1 MARLVVVAYSSCEL
15 ATEKYYH
22 MVNISLKSTM
32 ELFDHMEIIL
42 YQLPNKVNHMSM
54 DSRQL

>member
-42 YQLPNKVNHMSM
+42 VETRVLPGLG
-54 DSRQL
+54 RRL